1 MNWPS
6 LFRVGLPASVLS
18 VALLGSLP
26 GGSSAQH
33 PPVRESLSLSAAIE
47 EAKRSPFH
55 ATSRLRE
62 LARARVAGGHE
73 STGSVLWGWA
83 RPSAVE
89 QETSGGGPAP
99 GLSVANV
106 FLTTSIAAAVL
117 DAAAIALTFTA
128 AHSSRG
134 GGGEFLVVSGAGA
147 AAMVIGPAFGAKLA
161 GGRFLPGVLGSV
173 VGALGGIAV
182 AAIAYE
188 LGVHGAVS
196 FSLLSLVHAGTTTL
210 FVMKAEKY
218 PADGRNG

>member
-26 GGSSAQH
+26 GGSCAQH
-33 PPVRESLSLSAAIE
+33 PPVRESLSLSAAIA

-55 ATSRLRE
+55 ATSRLKE
-62 LARARVAGGHE
+62 SARARVAGGHE
-73 STGSVLWGWA
+73 SAGSVLWG

-89 QETSGGGPAP
+89 QEMSGGGPAP

-117 DAAAIALTFTA
+117 DAAALALTFAA

-182 AAIAYE
+182 AANAYE

-210 FVMKAEKY
+210 FVMKAE
-218 PADGRNG
+218 